1 MSLDLVLILARRRQ
15 FRFALNCVLMVAPCR
30 KSVEISHFAALQW
43 KIVYLH
49 VNLVT
54 LNLHI
59 PHGSVCYWHSACR
72 VLLSPVTFKLGLW
85 PEMCILRRHLLTGGS
100 LCWAAEDETKLSAL
114 LYESFS
120 GSQTSQV
127 NIELCCD
134 MVAWCQTK
142 RSWNPERSW
151 SLPSPPPPPHWGW
164 IWETYVGELS
174 WLRTSVA
181 CLELSGRVSVYA
193 SVVNWF
199 LSCRQ
204 SPTVGRVAAPLLP
217 VVGRCDCRHSV
228 VYTALAASRHRCTC
242 WKVTW

>member
-1 MSLDLVLILARRRQ
+1 MSLDRNLILASRRQ
-15 FRFALNCVLMVAPCR
+15 FRFALNCMLMVVPCR

-49 VNLVT
+49 VHLVT

-72 VLLSPVTFKLGLW
+72 VLLSPVTFKLGLCGQKCASSAGTSW
-85 PEMCILRRHLLTGGS
+85 QAAASAEPGKMRPSCLRSLMNPFPGPKRARLTLNFVVTRLLDAKQSGAEILKGP
-100 LCWAAEDETKLSAL
+100 D
-114 LYESFS
+114 
-120 GSQTSQV
+120 
-127 NIELCCD
+127 
-134 MVAWCQTK
+134 
-142 RSWNPERSW
+142 
-151 SLPSPPPPPHWGW
+151 PSPRPPHWGW

-199 LSCRQ
+199 LSSRQ
-204 SPTVGRVAAPLLP
+204 SPTVGRIAAPLLA
-217 VVGRCDCRHSV
+217 VVGRYGCRHSV
-228 VYTALAASRHRCTC
+228 VYTGPAASRHDRTC
-242 WKVTW
+242 WKATW